1 MRRRQ
6 FLRNATAIGLPI
18 ALNGV
23 PVAALPSFGE
33 IDALSVE
40 NDRILVLVQLIGGN
54 DGLNTIIPINRYQ
67 QLNDYR
73 KDILIPENQVL
84 KINENTGFH
93 PAMEGIKSI
102 YDDGQLG
109 VIQDVGYPNQNR
121 SHFRST
127 DIWSTASASEEVLS
141 TGWLGRYFQEEA
153 PTFPDAYPNEDNP
166 DPFAIAVGN
175 TVSAT
180 CQGEI
185 ANFGLAVND
194 PFSLTPIQ
202 VGEAG
207 TLPDNY
213 YGTQL
218 KFMRNAITQT
228 NEYGEVMKIA
238 AEKGQSLSKLYPDG
252 NRLGEQ
258 MQTVVKL
265 ISGGLQTKVY
275 VVRLGGFDTHS
286 DQVQSGDVTKGR
298 HGTLLETLSGAIAG
312 FQDDLN
318 LLGLEKRVVGM
329 TFSEF
334 GRRIRSNGSL
344 GTDHGTAAPLMVFGN
359 CVQSGIMGNNPE
371 LPEDA
376 SVGDGVSMQYD
387 FRDVYGSMLQ
397 DWFGLE
403 EERIQSLLFPDYTYL
418 PILSNCSLAV
428 STSSYFLRNSLRIF
442 PQPARSQLNIAF
454 QVDQFKDGRLS
465 VLDIY
470 GRTLK
475 VQSLQNLAKGA
486 VQIRLNINRLPKG
499 QYLLRIEL
507 GDSSV
512 TKQFIKL

>member
-1 MRRRQ
+1 MKRRQ

-18 ALNGV
+18 ALNGI
-23 PVAALPSFGE
+23 PVAALPSFGK

-54 DGLNTIIPINRYQ
+54 DGLNTVIPLDQYNL
-67 QLNDYR
+67 LNTYR
-73 KDILIPENQVL
+73 KDILIPENEVL
-84 KINENTGFH
+84 KINESTGFH
-93 PAMEGIKSI
+93 PRMEGIKSV

-109 VIQDVGYPNQNR
+109 IIQDVGYPNQNR

-127 DIWSTASASEEVLS
+127 DIWSSASAADEVVS
-141 TGWLGRYFQEEA
+141 SGWLGRYFQEQA
-153 PTFPDAYPNEDNP
+153 PTYPEAYPNEEAP
-166 DPFAIAVGN
+166 DPFAVAVGN

-194 PFSLTPIQ
+194 PFALSPIV
-202 VGEAG
+202 VGESG
-207 TLPDNY
+207 SLPDNY

-228 NEYGEVMKIA
+228 NEYGEVMKKA
-238 AEKGQSLSKLYPDG
+238 AEKGQTLSNLYPDG

-258 MQTVVKL
+258 LQTVAKL

-286 DQVQSGDVTKGR
+286 DQVLGGDVTEGR
-298 HGTLLETLSGAIAG
+298 HGNLLEILSGAVAG

-318 LLGLEKRVVGM
+318 LLGLNERVVGM

-334 GRRIRSNGSL
+334 GRRIRANGSM
-344 GTDHGTAAPLMVFGN
+344 GTDHGTAAPLMVFGT
-359 CVQSGIMGNNPE
+359 CVQAGITGINAQ
-371 LPEDA
+371 LPEEA
-376 SVGDGVSMQYD
+376 TVQDGVTMQYD
-387 FRDVYGSMLQ
+387 FRNVYGSVLQ
-397 DWFGLE
+397 DWFGVE
-403 EERIQSLLFPDYTYL
+403 EDRVRSLLFQGYTYM
-418 PILSNCSLAV
+418 PILTNCSVAV
-428 STSSYFLRNSLRIF
+428 STANHFLQQSLRIF
-442 PQPARSQLNIAF
+442 PQPARNGLNIAF
-454 QVDQFKDGRLS
+454 QVDRFADGQLRI
-465 VLDIY
+465 LDLY

-475 VQSLQNLAKGA
+475 VQALQNLAKGETR
-486 VQIRLNINRLPKG
+486 IRLNVGRLPKG
-499 QYLLRIEL
+499 QYLLEL
-507 GDSSV
+507 QLGAASV